1 MNWLK
6 SYFDGRIV
14 PKPAPMENFTP
25 HAEQVLALSGKEAE
39 RFNHNFV
46 GTEHLLLA
54 IISFGQGTAF
64 NVLGKMG
71 VDVSKVR
78 TEIENLI
85 GRGPDQKM
93 FGAIPYTP
101 RAKKVLA
108 LAAKEAKSLN
118 HNFVGTEH
126 ILLGL

>member
-1 MNWLK
+1 MFMNWLK

-14 PKPAPMENFTP
+14 PKPAPLEEFTP

-64 NVLGKMG
+64 NVLEKMG
-71 VDVSKVR
+71 VDLVKIR

-93 FGAIPYTP
+93 FGAIHYTP
-101 RAKKVLA
+101 RVKKVMA
-108 LAAKEAKSLN
+108 VAEKKPT
-118 HNFVGTEH
+118 H
-126 ILLGL
+126 